1 MQQISCHLLSQK
13 EKKILGLPKPPH
25 MMNANFSGNICETET
40 RAVFEHIVFDKGLF
54 VDFHLGKC
62 PGRI

>member
-1 MQQISCHLLSQK
+1 
-13 EKKILGLPKPPH
+13 

-54 VDFHLGKC
+54 VDFHLESVLAGYEQHEY
-62 PGRI
+62 IDIYLIV